1 MDFIKTLK
9 KYGMLKKQK
18 GGTVQCEISGKPG
31 QFLNMFFDNI
41 KLKEYKKVENLLLCN
56 IPKEL
61 MGFYESYN
69 GISLFST
76 SLQIYGIS
84 QYDDFDILDTLDI
97 MKQNVNSKLFIKC
110 PQFSDMFIFGSYGY
124 YCFCYKKVPDGKI
137 YVIGTREKKIVHTFL
152 TLDELLNYYIERLS
166 VEYNANGIKL
176 HPEQNRIGS
185 YDENVSCEFI

>member
-9 KYGMLKKQK
+9 KYGVLKKQK
-18 GGTVQCEISGKPG
+18 GGTVQGEISGKPG

-56 IPKEL
+56 IPQEL
-61 MGFYESYN
+61 IEFYKAYN

-84 QYDDFDILDTLDI
+84 QCDDFEELDTLDI
-97 MKQNVNSKLFIKC
+97 MKQNVNSKLFVKC

-124 YCFCYKKVPDGKI
+124 YYFCYKKNYDGNI
-137 YVIGTREKKIVHTFL
+137 YVIGTREKKVVHNFS
-152 TLDELLNYYIERLS
+152 TLDGLLNYYIEHLGA
-166 VEYNANGIKL
+166 EYSSDGIKL
-176 HPEQNRIGS
+176 HPEESRIGS
-185 YDENVSCEFI
+185 YDENVSYEFI